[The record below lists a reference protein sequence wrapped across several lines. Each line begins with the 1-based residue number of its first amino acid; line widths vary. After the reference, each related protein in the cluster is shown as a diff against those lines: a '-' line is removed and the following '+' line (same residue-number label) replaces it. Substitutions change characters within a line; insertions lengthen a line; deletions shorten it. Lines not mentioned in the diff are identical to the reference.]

1 MNIPI
6 LSFFTGA
13 GLLDIG
19 MHDAGFDVIWRNEN
33 HLPFVTGLQYGF
45 SKHFNGNKKDFPV
58 CTKSITDIT
67 PYSIRNEAFGGR
79 VWNKEFGIVGGPPC
93 PDFSVA
99 GKNRG
104 HHGENGKLTSVFFEQ
119 IIGLLPTFF
128 VFENVK
134 GILSNKNNRA
144 YLIEQLRKL
153 SKHYIFDISLINAL
167 NLGVPQDRER
177 VIIIAFHKS
186 YLTDV
191 LDSSEIE
198 MLNER
203 NAHALEGGLNRKKFD
218 NYNWFKW
225 PHLEKFDS
233 AKSSFDWPTTNKFGE
248 KIEKPLGIPIELC
261 VGNYLSGLSQL
272 KNQNEYFTPKSDKF
286 TIVDEG
292 DVSRKSFKRLHRWR
306 YSPTAAYGN
315 NEVHLHPSLPRRLSV
330 REAMKI
336 QTIPDTYALPRS
348 MTLSNKFKTI
358 GNGVPVKMANLI
370 AQEIS
375 TAFKTE
381 NFLAAIQ

>member
-1 MNIPI
+1 MAIPV

-19 MHDAGFDVIWRNEN
+19 MHDAGFDVIWRNEY
-33 HLPFVTGLQYGF
+33 HLPFVEGFQYGF
-45 SKHFNGNKKDFPV
+45 SRLLDAKSEDFPV

-79 VWNKEFGIVGGPPC
+79 LWKNEFGMVGGPPC

-99 GKNRG
+99 GSNRG
-104 HHGENGKLTSVFFEQ
+104 HEGDNGKLTGVYFDQ
-119 IIGLLPTFF
+119 IMGLLPTFF

-134 GILSNKNNRA
+134 GILSNNRNRS
-144 YLIEQLRKL
+144 YLTKQLRKL
-153 SKHYIFDISLINAL
+153 SKHYVFDIALINAL

-177 VIIIAFHKS
+177 VIVIGFHKS

-191 LDSSEIE
+191 LESSDLKTL
-198 MLNER
+198 MER
-203 NAHALEGGLNRKKFD
+203 NTQALNSGLDRKKFPKF
-218 NYNWFKW
+218 NWFKW
-225 PHLEKFDS
+225 PHLDKFAS
-233 AKSSFDWPTTNKFGE
+233 AKSSYNWPTTNPFGE
-248 KIEKPLGIPIELC
+248 KIKKPEDVPLELC
-261 VGNYLSGLSQL
+261 VGNYLTGLSRL
-272 KNQNEYFTPKSDKF
+272 RNQTEYFTPKSKKF
-286 TIVDEG
+286 TVVDEG

-315 NEVHLHPSLPRRLSV
+315 NEVHLHPSLPRRLTV
-330 REAMKI
+330 REAMRI
-336 QTIPDTYALPRS
+336 QTIPDLYALPKS

-370 AQEIS
+370 AKEIS
-375 TAFKTE
+375 EAFRSE
-381 NFLAAIQ
+381 QFLVDG